1 MRNLDLIIKESIE
14 NYINENVIT
23 EGKKEKG
30 KKEKGW
36 RKKAIKAK
44 GGSRKDYNVDDE
56 RTYNQNA
63 DDLEQSSVKDFLKS
77 GFINIKKVAEKLY
90 PDHTPEGAQ
99 SQLRKKL
106 EGEKSDS
113 GSEYKL
119 KRKDIRRLRQIIAN
133 IKN

>member
-23 EGKKEKG
+23 EE

-44 GGSRKDYNVDDE
+44 GGSRKDYNVEDE

-63 DDLEQSSVKDFLKS
+63 DDLEQSSVKDFLRS
-77 GFINIKKVAEKLY
+77 GYINIKKVAEKLY

-119 KRKDIRRLRQIIAN
+119 KRKDIRGLRQIIAN